1 MKIFA
6 KRLKELRL
14 EKGLSQRELVIEL
27 KNKIPQPSI
36 AMWELNKREPG
47 FESVIMLAKFF
58 NVSLDYLAGLTE
70 FK

>member
-1 MKIFA
+1 MRVFA
-6 KRLKELRL
+6 KRLKELRK

-36 AMWELNKREPG
+36 AMWELDKREPSL
-47 FESVIMLAKFF
+47 ESVVILAKFF
-58 NVSLDYLAGLTE
+58 NVSLDYLAGLVD

>member
-14 EKGLSQRELVIEL
+14 EKKLSQNELSIKL

-36 AMWELNKREPG
+36 AMWELDKREPS
-47 FESVIMLAKFF
+47 FESAVILAQFF

>member
-6 KRLKELRL
+6 KRLKELRK

-36 AMWELNKREPG
+36 AMWELDKREPSL
-47 FESVIMLAKFF
+47 ESAVVLAKFF

>member
-27 KNKIPQPSI
+27 KNKIPQPSL
-36 AMWELNKREPG
+36 AMWELDKREPS
-47 FESVIMLAKFF
+47 FESVIILAKFF

>member
-6 KRLKELRL
+6 KRLKELRI

-36 AMWELNKREPG
+36 AMWELDKREPSL
-47 FESVIMLAKFF
+47 ESAMILAKFF

>member
-6 KRLKELRL
+6 KRLRELRL
-14 EKGLSQRELVIEL
+14 EKKLSQNELSIKL

-36 AMWELNKREPG
+36 AMWELDKREPS
-47 FESVIMLAKFF
+47 FESAVILAQFF

>member
-1 MKIFA
+1 MKVFA
-6 KRLKELRL
+6 KRLKELRI

-36 AMWELNKREPG
+36 AMWELDKREPSL
-47 FESVIMLAKFF
+47 ESAMILAKFF

>member
-6 KRLKELRL
+6 KRLRELRL
-14 EKGLSQRELVIEL
+14 EKNLSQNELSIKL

-36 AMWELNKREPG
+36 AMWELDKREPSL
-47 FESVIMLAKFF
+47 ESAVILAQFF
-58 NVSLDYLAGLTE
+58 NVSLDYLAGLAE